1 MSKARTMLVLDDPF
15 AGALSMKMNMRE
27 LTEQEYATWGI
38 MHPGSAVTCKTD
50 GKSIAWGRDYVD
62 KLPLAEAKGLIA
74 HEVYHTVFKHHI
86 RRGDRDPQWWNIAG
100 DKIIDSI
107 LGEAN
112 YQIPDSLAD
121 PQFIEMTTEQVYKL
135 IVPPITSPKNGSGKG
150 KGGGGGQGGGTGKNP
165 GKGKGSGAG
174 GGIPQPGPGNQSGGL
189 VVDAPINMK
198 DKAAVAQIE
207 EDWQIA
213 IEQAA
218 KSAKAAGRLP
228 GRIAAMIETEK
239 EHVVNWRDMLRDF
252 MEKCAMPGDYTWARP
267 NRRFISSGM
276 YLPSL
281 DEEYD
286 NPKIIVACDTSG
298 SVSHDELKQY
308 AAEISGILEEFPSC
322 EFKVMYG
329 DTSVRHEEDFDNDS
343 LPIKLEAKGGGGTN
357 FMPFFDEIEKR
368 KLEAEA
374 LIFFT
379 DMGAFDWHE
388 LEEMGEPGI
397 PVLWLNTYRG
407 SDDHEVPFGQIVPL
421 EIKDD

>member
-1 MSKARTMLVLDDPF
+1 MMMEQNLTAERKMSKARTMLVLDDPF

-27 LTEQEYATWGI
+27 LTEEEYATWST
-38 MHPGSAVTCKTD
+38 MHPGNAVTCMTD

-62 KLPLAEAKGLIA
+62 NLPLAEAKGLIA
-74 HEVYHTVFKHHI
+74 HEVYHTVFKHHL

-107 LGEAN
+107 LKEAN
-112 YQIPDSLAD
+112 YQVPNSLAD

-135 IVPPITSPKNGSGKG
+135 IVPPISNPKNGSGKG
-150 KGGGGGQGGGTGKNP
+150 KGKGKSKDKSGGTGQNLQ
-165 GKGKGSGAG
+165 G
-174 GGIPQPGPGNQSGGL
+174 GGL

-198 DKAAVAQIE
+198 DKAAIAQME

-267 NRRFISSGM
+267 NRRFISAGM

-286 NPKIIVACDTSG
+286 NPQIIVACDTSG
-298 SVSHDELKQY
+298 SVSQDELKQY

-343 LPIKLEAKGGGGTN
+343 LPIKLEARGGGGTN
-357 FMPFFDEIEKR
+357 FMPFFDEIADR

-379 DMGAFDWHE
+379 DMGAFDWDK
-388 LEEMGEPGI
+388 LKAMGEPGI

-407 SDDHEVPFGQIVPL
+407 SDDMDVPFGQIVPL